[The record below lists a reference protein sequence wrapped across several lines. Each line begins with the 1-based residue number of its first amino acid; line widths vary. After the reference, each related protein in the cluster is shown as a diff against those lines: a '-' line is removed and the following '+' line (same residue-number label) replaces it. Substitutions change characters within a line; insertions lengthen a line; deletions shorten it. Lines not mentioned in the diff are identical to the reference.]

1 MPGKRRVLNGQVVG
15 TKMTKT
21 VVVSVEATKQHRLY
35 NKILRTSKKYLAH
48 DEEEACQDGDL
59 VRIEESRPLSRRKRW
74 KVIEI
79 VKRASS

>member
-21 VVVSVEATKQHRLY
+21 VVVSVETTKRHRLY

-48 DEEEACQDGDL
+48 DQDEACQDGDL

>member
-1 MPGKRRVLNGQVVG
+1 MPGKRKVLSGEVVG
-15 TKMTKT
+15 TKMAKT
-21 VVVSVEATKQHRLY
+21 VVVSVETTKQHRLY

-48 DEEEACQDGDL
+48 DEDESCRDGDL

-79 VKRASS
+79 VRRAGS

>member
-1 MPGKRRVLNGQVVG
+1 MPGKRRVLRGEVVG
-15 TKMTKT
+15 TKMAKT
-21 VVVSVEATKQHRLY
+21 VVVSVETTKQHRLY

-48 DEEEACQDGDL
+48 DEDESCQDGDL

-79 VKRASS
+79 VRRASS